1 MDIHDKKTRSYNMSR
16 IKGKETKLEVVVRKY
31 LFSEGFRYRKNVKD
45 LPGTPDIVLPRY
57 KTVIFVNGCFWHG
70 HKGCRHFVVP
80 DTNREFW
87 IGKIEANIQRDAR
100 KSAELEKLGW
110 RVIVI
115 WECEL
120 NPKVRDMT
128 LLRLKENIINQNK
141 GDNKC

>member
-1 MDIHDKKTRSYNMSR
+1 MSR
-16 IKGKETKLEVVVRKY
+16 IKGKETKPEVVVRKY

-87 IGKIEANIQRDAR
+87 IGKIEANIQRDVR

>member
-1 MDIHDKKTRSYNMSR
+1 MSR
-16 IKGKETKLEVVVRKY
+16 IKGKETKPEVVVRKY
-31 LFSEGFRYRKNVKD
+31 LFSEGFLYRKNVKD

-120 NPKVRDMT
+120 NTKVRDMT